1 MPRESHARAARSFD
15 GSSDRRRLTSYPQ
28 RFSALGVCME
38 RAILI
43 AIALFALAAWR
54 VVFMLLQQRQRSLP
68 SATPPPR
75 QSKDIV
81 RARRRADMYLRRV
94 IALTGA
100 RKNGNN
106 YFLDVGT
113 IRFQVW
119 DRFIVRL
126 RDNGDP
132 EGEETCFGPAFQSM
146 PKAERIATALLQL
159 HNNPGLFEK
168 WAKKDRAFKANGQ
181 PFRRGAAMI

>member
-1 MPRESHARAARSFD
+1 
-15 GSSDRRRLTSYPQ
+15 
-28 RFSALGVCME
+28 ME

-54 VVFMLLQQRQRSLP
+54 VVFMLLQQRQTPLP

-75 QSKDIV
+75 QSEDRQRRPHWRLPRVELTTGSGLGPGFV
-81 RARRRADMYLRRV
+81 RAGSRADMYLRRV

-132 EGEETCFGPAFQSM
+132 KGEETCFGLGFQSM

-168 WAKKDRAFKANGQ
+168 WAKKDSAFKADGQ
-181 PFRRGAAMI
+181 PFRRGAATI

>member
-1 MPRESHARAARSFD
+1 
-15 GSSDRRRLTSYPQ
+15 
-28 RFSALGVCME
+28 ME

-54 VVFMLLQQRQRSLP
+54 VVFMLLQQRLLP

-75 QSKDIV
+75 QSKDKQHRPQWLLPCVELTTESGLGPGFV
-81 RARRRADMYLRRV
+81 RAESRADTYLRRV

-100 RKNGNN
+100 RKNWNN

-132 EGEETCFGPAFQSM
+132 KGEETCFGPAFQSM

-159 HNNPGLFEK
+159 HNDPALFEK
-168 WAKKDRAFKANGQ
+168 WAKKDRAFKADGQ
-181 PFRRGAAMI
+181 PFRREAVSIWQ

>member
-1 MPRESHARAARSFD
+1 MGPGF
-15 GSSDRRRLTSYPQ
+15 
-28 RFSALGVCME
+28 
-38 RAILI
+38 
-43 AIALFALAAWR
+43 
-54 VVFMLLQQRQRSLP
+54 
-68 SATPPPR
+68 
-75 QSKDIV
+75 V
-81 RARRRADMYLRRV
+81 RAESRADMYLRRV
-94 IALTGA
+94 VALTGA

-119 DRFIVRL
+119 DRFIVRR

-132 EGEETCFGPAFQSM
+132 KGEETCFGPAFQSM
-146 PKAERIATALLQL
+146 PKPERIATALLQV

-168 WAKKDRAFKANGQ
+168 WAKKDSAFKADGQ